1 MPTKQVELLAAKR
14 DILGKKV
21 RFLRRRGITP
31 INLYGHNIQ
40 SVSLQIETPLLKR
53 ALAQAGHTSLI
64 ALKIGNSKR
73 HEMVIVKGIQR
84 NPRNGD
90 LLHVDLYQVRMA
102 EKLKLEVPVVLV
114 GKAPAVKELGGILVQ
129 ELSSIE
135 VECLPANMPHTIEA
149 DLSGLVELDQAVHVK
164 DLRVGEDVTILTDP
178 EKVVA
183 KIARIRA
190 EVVEEAVAVKAEVE
204 AEEEEEEVETVKGA
218 EKAPPEEKQEA

>member
-1 MPTKQVELLAAKR
+1 MKQVELSAAKR

-31 INLYGHNIQ
+31 INLYGHKIQ
-40 SVSLQIETPLLKR
+40 SVALQIETPLIKR
-53 ALAQAGHTSLI
+53 ALAQAGMTSLI

-84 NPRNGD
+84 DPRNGEV
-90 LLHVDLYQVRMA
+90 LHVDLYQVRMA

-164 DLRVGEDVTILTDP
+164 DLRVGEGVTILTDL

-190 EVVEEAVAVKAEVE
+190 EVVEEAVAAKAEAEAEAEVE
-204 AEEEEEEVETVKGA
+204 EEEKKEEAAKA
-218 EKAPPEEKQEA
+218 EQKATTES